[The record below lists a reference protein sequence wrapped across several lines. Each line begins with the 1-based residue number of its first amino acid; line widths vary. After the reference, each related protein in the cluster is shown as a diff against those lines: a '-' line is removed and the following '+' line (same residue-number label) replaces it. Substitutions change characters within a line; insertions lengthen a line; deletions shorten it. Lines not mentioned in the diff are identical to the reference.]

1 MFSQAMSTPVHPRN
15 GRHLTLE
22 EVQENLMLE
31 DDEHHADTKI
41 ISLENTLNGMVFP
54 IEEIRKI
61 SQLARRLGIAIHL
74 DGARLWEA
82 SAATGVTMREY
93 GDCFDSMSLC
103 LSKGIGAPIGTVIVG
118 SSAFIKK
125 ARFFRKVYRDSLVI
139 ELMSR

>member
-1 MFSQAMSTPVHPRN
+1 MFSQAMSTPVHPKN

-22 EVQENLMLE
+22 EVQENLMME

-82 SAATGVTMREY
+82 SAATGVRR
-93 GDCFDSMSLC
+93 GPGCRC
-103 LSKGIGAPIGTVIVG
+103 
-118 SSAFIKK
+118 
-125 ARFFRKVYRDSLVI
+125 
-139 ELMSR
+139 